1 MDDIRALADQVR
13 EVAYAIHVFHGNG
26 HLERIYE
33 NALLH
38 RLRKRGLRVDQQV
51 SVDVFDEDGTVL
63 GICTVDLIIER
74 TLLIELKAANR
85 IAPEHISQVI
95 GYLKAC
101 RIEHGLLI
109 NFGGSKFEIRK
120 FAFSRDR
127 KLLTKCAP

>member
-1 MDDIRALADQVR
+1 MR

-63 GICTVDLIIER
+63 GICTVDLIVER

-120 FAFSRDR
+120 FAFSKDR
-127 KLLTKCAP
+127 KRLTKCAP

>member
-63 GICTVDLIIER
+63 GICTVDLIVER

-120 FAFSRDR
+120 FAFSKDR
-127 KLLTKCAP
+127 KRLTKCAP

>member
-63 GICTVDLIIER
+63 GICTVDLIVER

-120 FAFSRDR
+120 SLSPEIASY
-127 KLLTKCAP
+127 